1 MSADPPATRDAI
13 ERTPGWRR
21 LSARTAGELQG
32 LLLELRERTGPER
45 VGFAEH
51 LPRIVARRVGPRR
64 RGAELHVRIEHPIE
78 QCCGIDHQVR
88 PHEGTKLVAGKQHYR
103 PSALCLGQC

>member
-13 ERTPGWRR
+13 ERTPCWRR

-64 RGAELHVRIEHPIE
+64 RGPELRLHLQPGVGRKRLYDFGERCAQTPGRVQKH
-78 QCCGIDHQVR
+78 G
-88 PHEGTKLVAGKQHYR
+88 
-103 PSALCLGQC
+103 LGCS